1 MGRIAKIKRLVIEE
15 ANKRILGEQRID
27 EIPSDTT
34 IVKVPLGGDN
44 SIMVTSKEKDIAHP
58 YKLQIIA
65 DGRIFNPN
73 IESIKLVPNDYL
85 QLKIKL
91 TYGTGSIVKSRL
103 SKAKTA
109 MQQKGIDYRFIS
121 GGVTS
126 SDRIVFTIHTDKN
139 KDTRTGIAKAIEGD
153 KPITLTHSNGVK
165 VKLI

>member
-44 SIMVTSKEKDIAHP
+44 SIVVTSKEKDIAHP

-65 DGRIFNPN
+65 DGRTFNPN

-91 TYGTGSIVKSRL
+91 TYGTGSIV
-103 SKAKTA
+103 
-109 MQQKGIDYRFIS
+109 
-121 GGVTS
+121 
-126 SDRIVFTIHTDKN
+126 
-139 KDTRTGIAKAIEGD
+139 
-153 KPITLTHSNGVK
+153 
-165 VKLI
+165 